1 MIYVY
6 HCEQCDTS
14 TEIIKSVAQID
25 NTEKCIQGHTMQR
38 TISWQGQMK
47 MGDISFKPDH
57 YHAFGKTL
65 TNPQQLKDELARS
78 KDLGNELA
86 EVGNDKS
93 VKKTKDKWIDKEVV
107 GRALYQQLGKSRGRF
122 S

>member
-6 HCEQCDTS
+6 RCEQCNTS
-14 TEIIKSVAQID
+14 TEIIKSISQID
-25 NTEKCIQGHTMQR
+25 DPEVCPKGHSMNR

-47 MGDISFKPDH
+47 MGDISFKSDY

-65 TNPQQLKDELARS
+65 TNPHQLKDELSRA
-78 KDLGNELA
+78 KDSGNELVA
-86 EVGNDKS
+86 VGNDKS
-93 VKKTKDKWIDKEVV
+93 VQKPKEKWVDKEVV
-107 GRALYQQLGKSRGRF
+107 GKALYQQLGKSRGRF